1 MMIKYTPTEFL
12 KKPILVLVLF
22 LSIVSFSFLSSFAQ
36 PVPAEDENIPF
47 LVTFGNAGLKSWG
60 DDDFCQ
66 IYFLSVPM
74 TQKTPI
80 YIRVYDPDCGG
91 QFDEM
96 YGSDDT
102 KTKFSIYGGIGAWSD
117 KDAQKTDPI
126 GNFKSGTL
134 LDSKT
139 FGVDAK
145 YDNNWY
151 TFGPFNPS
159 DGEKMNDFGVYYFK
173 IITQGIQGDD
183 GNLYRYYFSS
193 SADENKRI
201 EGSNAFTYEYT
212 FRMPDKPGSVCHLYP
227 YMTENVISIQQY
239 NFDWDADGQMRIVS
253 YEKKGEL
260 ATLSNENDWKN
271 SKHLIA
277 KTEQKSSLDF
287 QFVKSKT
294 DAKPNNNIC
303 FYMTNQFGEF
313 LQFNAIPIGGVPK
326 YKYDGLINQMQQ
338 SEKFNNIKKSNSK

>member
-1 MMIKYTPTEFL
+1 MIKKYTL
-12 KKPILVLVLF
+12 KELARIKLFFPLVFISV
-22 LSIVSFSFLSSFAQ
+22 ISFTNSVAQ
-36 PVPAEDENIPF
+36 PVPAEDMNIPF
-47 LVTFGNAGLKSWG
+47 LVTFGSSGLKSWG

-66 IYFLSVPM
+66 IFFLSVPV

-91 QFDEM
+91 KFDEM
-96 YGSDDT
+96 YGTDDT
-102 KTKFSIYGGIGAWSD
+102 KTKFSIYGGVGAYTD
-117 KDAQKTDPI
+117 KDAQKIDPI
-126 GNFKSGTL
+126 GNYKSGTL

-139 FGVDAK
+139 FGVDEK

-159 DGEKMNDFGVYYFK
+159 DGEKMAEFGQYYFK
-173 IITQGIQGDD
+173 IIAQGIQGDD
-183 GNLYRYYFSS
+183 GNLYSYYFSS

-201 EGSNAFTYEYT
+201 EGSNAFTFEYT

-227 YMTENVISIQQY
+227 YITENVISIQQH
-239 NFDWDADGQMRIVS
+239 NFDWDADGQLRIVS

-260 ATLSNENDWKN
+260 AAQSNENDWKI
-271 SKHLIA
+271 SKHEIK

-294 DAKPNNNIC
+294 DAKPHNNIC
-303 FYMTNQFGEF
+303 FYMTNQTGEF

-326 YKYDGLINQMQQ
+326 YKHDGLINQMQQ
-338 SEKFNNIKKSNSK
+338 GEKFNNIKKSTN

>member
-1 MMIKYTPTEFL
+1 MKKKYTPAQFVKISVIIPAFVIFIT
-12 KKPILVLVLF
+12 
-22 LSIVSFSFLSSFAQ
+22 SFSFVKTFAQ

-66 IYFLSVPM
+66 IFFLAVPL
-74 TQKTPI
+74 TQKTPV

-91 QFDEM
+91 QFDEV
-96 YGSDDT
+96 YGAEDT
-102 KTKFSIYGGIGAWSD
+102 KTKFSIYGGVGAFSD

-126 GNFKSGTL
+126 GNYKSGTL

-139 FGVDAK
+139 FGADPK
-145 YDNNWY
+145 YDNGWY

-159 DGEKMNDFGVYYFK
+159 DGEKMTEYGIYYFK
-173 IITQGIQGDD
+173 IIAQGIQGDD
-183 GNLYRYYFSS
+183 GNLYTYYFST
-193 SADENKRI
+193 SATENKRI
-201 EGSNAFTYEYT
+201 EGSNASTYEYT
-212 FRMPDKPGSVCHLYP
+212 FRMPDKAGSVCHLYP
-227 YMTENVISIQQY
+227 YITEDVISIQQH
-239 NFDWDADGQMRIVS
+239 NFDWDSDGQMRIVS

-260 ATLSNENDWKN
+260 AALSSENDWKI
-271 SKHLIA
+271 SKHEIK

-294 DAKPNNNIC
+294 DPKPHNNIC
-303 FYMTNQFGEF
+303 IYMTNQFGEF
-313 LQFNAIPIGGVPK
+313 LPFNAIPIGGIPK

-338 SEKFNNIKKSNSK
+338 NERLNNIKQNPK